1 MKAVGFILF
10 IALTGEVYSGLIKTE
25 LSFIKGV
32 QLSPRLVYHKKEG
45 DFKGTDDA
53 VAWARELLYKL
64 DLDHLRYKLRQA
76 VFYDKNKLLIEMEN
90 YLVAIE
96 VVNRWNKRIQEYDE
110 YPEDNCSKTCVSED
124 FELTQTELC
133 FFDEKEEKT
142 TQSPLTFRS
151 A

>member
-1 MKAVGFILF
+1 MRAVGFVLF
-10 IALTGEVYSGLIKTE
+10 IALMGEVYSGLIKTE

-45 DFKGTDDA
+45 DFTATDDA

-124 FELTQTELC
+124 YELTQTELC
-133 FFDEKEEKT
+133 FFDEEEEKT